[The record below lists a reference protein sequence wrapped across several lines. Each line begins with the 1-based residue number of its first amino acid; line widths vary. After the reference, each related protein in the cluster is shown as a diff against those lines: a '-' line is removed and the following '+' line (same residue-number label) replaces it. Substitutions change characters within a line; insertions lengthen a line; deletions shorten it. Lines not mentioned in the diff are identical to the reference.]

1 MKKEEFIET
10 WSQEIGNNILHSD
23 YVNAFIIDL
32 DLLLQAERERCAVK
46 VKNLYLQLTGRE
58 KGSRHLVQQSGK
70 GMRDSYNLALA
81 DSAKAIREENLP
93 ITKKRGG
100 CNP

>member
-1 MKKEEFIET
+1 MTKMNKEEFIEKVR
-10 WSQEIGNNILHSD
+10 SKIEQ
-23 YVNAFIIDL
+23 VNEYGAMGIRRDSLL
-32 DLLLQAERERCAVK
+32 DLEEWVDHLLQAERERCAVK

-81 DSAKAIREENLP
+81 DSAKTIREE
-93 ITKKRGG
+93 K
-100 CNP
+100 